1 MGHGIVGIPG
11 ALGRCR
17 WRSRRISARRGF
29 VWNVLLERRSRPRS
43 SRAGAPRGPP
53 LRTVGHE
60 RMSPH
65 LRNLL
70 RDARLLTLVDA
81 EGIGKTRLA
90 AVSPERF
97 KPTTKTGVEAARLR
111 RLGPG

>member
-1 MGHGIVGIPG
+1 
-11 ALGRCR
+11 
-17 WRSRRISARRGF
+17 
-29 VWNVLLERRSRPRS
+29 
-43 SRAGAPRGPP
+43 
-53 LRTVGHE
+53 
-60 RMSPH
+60 MSPH